1 MIVFIVYSI
10 QSTLKSNQINSI
22 LPSKNPPE
30 LMITTATSNSNLNIP
45 SQSIVLHSS
54 KSTQTQANQ
63 NKQPSRIYP
72 LYCFSVADGQIFPVI
87 LSSPSS
93 SFSTN
98 NKKSKYYKFA
108 ALPIPSVTS
117 DLHSHFSSHPTI
129 GSITRSDSNTI
140 SLQTTQNLIEDDL
153 LSKIHRPSSSF
164 HDTRNCLIECYHP
177 SNFRRCSSSTNT
189 NAPEIVFAESTCH
202 LIKQAWLT
210 STPDQ

>member
-1 MIVFIVYSI
+1 
-10 QSTLKSNQINSI
+10 
-22 LPSKNPPE
+22 
-30 LMITTATSNSNLNIP
+30 MITTATSNSNLNIP

-54 KSTQTQANQ
+54 KSTQTQPNQ
-63 NKQPSRIYP
+63 NEQLSRIYP
-72 LYCFSVADGQIFPVI
+72 IYSFSVADGQILPMI

-98 NKKSKYYKFA
+98 NKKLEYYKFA
-108 ALPIPSVTS
+108 ALPISSVPS
-117 DLHSHFSSHPTI
+117 DLHSHFSSHSTI

-140 SLQTTQNLIEDDL
+140 SLQTTQNLTEDDL
-153 LSKIHRPSSSF
+153 LSKIHCPSSPF

-177 SNFRRCSSSTNT
+177 SNFRRCSSNTNT

-210 STPDQ
+210 TTPDQ

>member
-1 MIVFIVYSI
+1 
-10 QSTLKSNQINSI
+10 
-22 LPSKNPPE
+22 
-30 LMITTATSNSNLNIP
+30 MITTTTSNSNLNIP

-63 NKQPSRIYP
+63 NEQPSRIYP
-72 LYCFSVADGQIFPVI
+72 LYCFSVADGQILPVI
-87 LSSPSS
+87 LSLPSP

-98 NKKSKYYKFA
+98 NKKLEYYKFA

-117 DLHSHFSSHPTI
+117 DLHSHPTI

-153 LSKIHRPSSSF
+153 LDKIHRPSSSF
-164 HDTRNCLIECYHP
+164 HDTHNCLIECYYP

-210 STPDQ
+210 STSDQ